1 MDHPENRSKEIY
13 KGDLLHMPLIGRFI
27 RSRFYPAIFQYPL
40 LFFFL
45 VILLWAF
52 FGTIQASKNI
62 ATLMIWGL
70 WWALLPFSFLL
81 FGRIWCGVCP
91 LAKTGEL
98 VQRWFKRTR
107 KDPGHF
113 LRRYGTWVMIA
124 LFVLLTWFDR
134 ISSFASS
141 PRSTG
146 ILLLFLFFGAAL
158 TMYFFQ
164 RRAWCRYMCPLGA
177 LSGIYS
183 MVSFME
189 LRARRETCK
198 RECRGKECINGS
210 ESVSSC
216 PLFERPLAMESNRN
230 CNFCGNC
237 VKICQHHALSW
248 RLRFPLKELGILR
261 ERVPAEAFLA
271 LVMVVLVYIQTI
283 SMSNIFPRYMKWFIE
298 GSFIKN
304 YHIAFTMNFAG
315 ILLLG
320 LVLYG
325 LTSYF
330 SSRYSQESFIQ
341 NFRSFG
347 YALIPLG
354 LAGHLAHNLFH
365 LVKEGKSA
373 VQTILLESGILIG
386 NIKGSASSN
395 YELVGGVPLIK
406 AAQIAIVVLGVL
418 GSLVILMRSSGSRG
432 RNPHFN
438 WGRILPHMI
447 FVAALGVI
455 FLHLF
460 FLPMNPRHFH

>member
-1 MDHPENRSKEIY
+1 MDHPEKRSKDIY

-27 RSRFYPAIFQYPL
+27 RSRLYPAIFQYPL
-40 LFFFL
+40 MFLFF

-91 LAKTGEL
+91 LAKAGEL
-98 VQRWFKRTR
+98 IQRWFKRSR

-113 LRRYGTWVMIA
+113 LRRYGIWITII

-134 ISSFASS
+134 ISSFSSS

-146 ILLLFLFFGAAL
+146 ILLLFLLFGAIL
-158 TMYFFQ
+158 TMYFYQ
-164 RRAWCRYMCPLGA
+164 RRAWCRYMCPLGG
-177 LSGIYS
+177 LSGVYS

-189 LRARRETCK
+189 LRARKETCK
-198 RECRGKECINGS
+198 RECREKECINGM
-210 ESVSSC
+210 ESSRC

-230 CNFCGNC
+230 CNFCANC
-237 VKICQHHALSW
+237 VKICRHHTLSW
-248 RLRFPLKELGILR
+248 RLRFPLKEIGQLK
-261 ERVPAEAFLA
+261 ERFPAEAFLA

-283 SMSNIFPRYMKWFIE
+283 SISKTFPRYMKWFIE
-298 GSFIKN
+298 ESFIKN
-304 YHIAFTMNFAG
+304 YHIAFTVNFAG

-330 SSRYSQESFIQ
+330 SSRYSQESLIH

-347 YALIPLG
+347 YGLIPLG

-365 LVKEGKSA
+365 LVKESKDA
-373 VQTILLESGILIG
+373 IQMILLESGILLG
-386 NIKGSASSN
+386 TIKESASSN
-395 YELVGGVPLIK
+395 PEMLKGDPLIK
-406 AAQIAIVVLGVL
+406 AAQIAIVVLGIL
-418 GSLVILMRSSGSRG
+418 GSLVILMRSSGSRA
-432 RNPHFN
+432 RNPQFN